1 MGSYNVVRLKHRW
14 EDTIRNYCEPTGNK
28 CDIVDWIITA
38 QDGLLVAVSVNHE
51 IKLRGRGFV
60 D

>member
-1 MGSYNVVRLKHRW
+1 VVRLKHRW